1 VGELVVVTG
10 PIAAGK
16 STVAAAVGVRMQDA
30 GLSAAVV
37 DLDEIVASLRAP
49 EAHWRRSWDQ
59 ARRAHAALVG
69 GWLRSGV
76 DVVVADG
83 PFHNRDEVAT
93 LLSQVPPDTVTR
105 WCWLDV
111 PFDVARTRTAAD
123 PTRGVSRDPAFL
135 QRSHERVASPL
146 AERPPAT
153 WTFDTGA
160 TPLDTIVAAMTG
172 DLLAWAEKAASGR
185 Y

>member
-37 DLDEIVASLRAP
+37 DLDEIVASLRASQ
-49 EAHWRRSWDQ
+49 AHQQQSWDQ

-83 PFHNRDEVAT
+83 PFHDPDEIAT
-93 LLSQVPPDTVTR
+93 LLSHVPPYTVSR

-111 PFDVARTRTAAD
+111 PFDVARRRTAAD
-123 PTRGVSRDPAFL
+123 PTRGVSRDPGFL
-135 QRSHERVASPL
+135 QRSHEWVASLLP
-146 AERPPAT
+146 ERRSAT
-153 WTFDTGA
+153 WTFDTAA
-160 TPLDTIVAAMTG
+160 TPLDTIVAAIAD
-172 DLLAWAEKAASGR
+172 DLLAAAEKPASGR
-185 Y
+185 

>member
-16 STVAAAVGVRMQDA
+16 SAVASAVGARMQEA
-30 GLSAAVV
+30 GLPAAVV

-49 EAHWRRSWDQ
+49 EAHWRQSWDQ

-76 DVVVADG
+76 DVVVVDG
-83 PFHNRDEVAT
+83 PFHDRDEVVT
-93 LLSQVPPDTVTR
+93 LLSQVPPDTLTR

-111 PFDVARTRTAAD
+111 PFEVALTRTAAD

-135 QRSHERVASPL
+135 QRAHERVASL
-146 AERPPAT
+146 AAERPRAT
-153 WTFDTGA
+153 WTFDTGTTA
-160 TPLDTIVAAMTG
+160 LDTIAVAVAD
-172 DLLAWAEKAASGR
+172 DLLASAEKAASGR
-185 Y
+185 